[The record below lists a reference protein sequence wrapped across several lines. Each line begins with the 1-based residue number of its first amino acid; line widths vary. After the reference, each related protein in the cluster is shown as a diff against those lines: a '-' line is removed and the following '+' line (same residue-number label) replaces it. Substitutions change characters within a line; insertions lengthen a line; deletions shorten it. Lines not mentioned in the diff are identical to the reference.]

1 MIQLSRHQDMKR
13 GRATSRTSPP
23 RIYRRTISSTSSTRQ
38 DVVADSG
45 RFAITATTASTLPTD
60 VAAAS
65 STITT
70 SNTGAA
76 SQKTTRSRQPMK
88 RRTQRSHTDQLFAQ
102 TAPIAQNEYD
112 YLGLG
117 DEEMEAYA
125 AESDSLVQ
133 ALTLSN
139 SPRAQAIDPLSGA
152 MSVQAARGSK
162 TLLKAKGQSRE
173 KGLDK
178 RKSRSKN
185 ASCSQQ

>member
-1 MIQLSRHQDMKR
+1 MRQ
-13 GRATSRTSPP
+13 GRATSRSSPP

-38 DVVADSG
+38 EATADSG
-45 RFAITATTASTLPTD
+45 RAFAITAATAAATTTTASTSDTNSATP
-60 VAAAS
+60 
-65 STITT
+65 
-70 SNTGAA
+70 
-76 SQKTTRSRQPMK
+76 QKTRVRQPIK

-112 YLGLG
+112 FDGVG
-117 DEEMEAYA
+117 DAEMEAYA

-139 SPRAQAIDPLSGA
+139 SPRAKAADPLGGSRA
-152 MSVQAARGSK
+152 DMTRGSK

>member
-1 MIQLSRHQDMKR
+1 MNQLTRGQDMR
-13 GRATSRTSPP
+13 QGRATSRSSPP

-38 DVVADSG
+38 EATADSG
-45 RFAITATTASTLPTD
+45 RAFAITAATAAAAATASTSD
-60 VAAAS
+60 
-65 STITT
+65 TT
-70 SNTGAA
+70 SATP
-76 SQKTTRSRQPMK
+76 QKTRVRQPIK

-112 YLGLG
+112 FDGVG
-117 DEEMEAYA
+117 DAEMEAYA

-139 SPRAQAIDPLSGA
+139 SPRAKAADPLGGSRA
-152 MSVQAARGSK
+152 DMTRGSK